1 MMEVCMKN
9 TQFSLTTLGEILIDF
24 TPIKEHIQNHN
35 GNPCFEQNPGGAPA
49 NVLACFAKLGGKASF
64 IGAVGRDSFGSFLKN
79 VLDEQNINSEGLI
92 IKDNADTTLAFVHL
106 SENGDRS
113 FSFYRRPGA
122 DTQIAIEDVPI
133 HLVEQSDIFHFGTLS
148 LTNEPSR
155 SATLYA
161 VQKAAAAGCIISFDP
176 NWRAPLWA
184 SVESGLE
191 QMRCG
196 LTYANLLKV
205 SEEEAEMLT
214 GISDPVKAGQ
224 HLLSDTTRLVV
235 VTLGPRGC
243 AYCHKN
249 SCGEL
254 PTFDIKAIDTTGA
267 GDSFWGALLY
277 RFLELGTSIDNL
289 SKEQIIDICTFANA
303 SGSLCASRR
312 GAIPGL
318 ASRDEIDT
326 LIKTKA

>member
-1 MMEVCMKN
+1 MKN

-161 VQKAAAAGCIISFDP
+161 VQKAAAAQQQQVVSSRLIRTGVLPYGSLWNLDWNKCVVDLLMQICLKCQKKKLKCLLVFLILLRQDKISFLIQLDLLLLLLVQ
-176 NWRAPLWA
+176 RG
-184 SVESGLE
+184 VHIVIKIVV
-191 QMRCG
+191 
-196 LTYANLLKV
+196 ANY
-205 SEEEAEMLT
+205 
-214 GISDPVKAGQ
+214 Q
-224 HLLSDTTRLVV
+224 R
-235 VTLGPRGC
+235 
-243 AYCHKN
+243 
-249 SCGEL
+249 
-254 PTFDIKAIDTTGA
+254 
-267 GDSFWGALLY
+267 
-277 RFLELGTSIDNL
+277 SI
-289 SKEQIIDICTFANA
+289 
-303 SGSLCASRR
+303 
-312 GAIPGL
+312 
-318 ASRDEIDT
+318 
-326 LIKTKA
+326 